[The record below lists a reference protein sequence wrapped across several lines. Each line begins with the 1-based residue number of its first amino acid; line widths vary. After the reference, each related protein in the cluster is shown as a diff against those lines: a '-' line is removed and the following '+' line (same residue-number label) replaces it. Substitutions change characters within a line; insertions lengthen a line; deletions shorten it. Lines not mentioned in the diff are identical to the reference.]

1 MMMEMMQK
9 GGPLMYLILACS
21 LLGLAVFIERIIH
34 FQRAQID
41 TDKFLTGLRNVLK
54 KKNMI
59 EAVTICSDTPGP
71 VASVLKSGILKYGK
85 SREAIKEAIED
96 AATHEIPRLE
106 KNLIILAT
114 IAHITPLLGL
124 LGTVLGMIKAFM
136 VIQMKAGL
144 VNPSDL
150 AQGIWEALITTAFG
164 LSVAIPS
171 YMAYN
176 YLVSRVRTFITD
188 MERASSEIV
197 NLLDELEENYEI

>member
-1 MMMEMMQK
+1 MILTLMQK
-9 GGPLMYLILACS
+9 GGPLMYLIFACAV
-21 LLGLAVFIERIIH
+21 LGLGVFIERLIQY
-34 FQRAQID
+34 QRAQID
-41 TDKFLTGLRNVLK
+41 TDKFLSGLRNVLK
-54 KKNMI
+54 KRNII

-85 SREAIKEAIED
+85 SRESIKEAIDD

-164 LSVAIPS
+164 LSVAIPT
-171 YMAYN
+171 YIAYN
-176 YLVSRVRTFITD
+176 YLISRVRTFIAD
-188 MERASSEIV
+188 MERAASEIV
-197 NLLDELEENYEI
+197 NILDELEESYEI

>member
-1 MMMEMMQK
+1 
-9 GGPLMYLILACS
+9 MYLILTGS
-21 LLGLAVFIERIIH
+21 VLAITVFLERMIH
-34 FQRAQID
+34 YHRAQID
-41 TDKFLTGLRNVLK
+41 TDKFLSGLRNVLK
-54 KKNMI
+54 KRNI
-59 EAVTICSDTPGP
+59 VEAVTICSETPGP
-71 VASVLKSGILKYGK
+71 VASILKSGILKHGK
-85 SREAIKEAIED
+85 SREIIKEAIED
-96 AATHEIPRLE
+96 ASTHEIPRLE

-136 VIQMKAGL
+136 VIQQKAGL
-144 VNPSDL
+144 VNPADL

-164 LSVAIPS
+164 LSIAIPA

-197 NLLDELEENYEI
+197 NILDEQEENYEI